1 MSELSASDSSK
12 GLIVSADSLFLD
24 VFHRSAF
31 VEDDEVVDFCCFH
44 DLSCFP
50 VQIYGLR
57 FASSNLYKS
66 CKKLR

>member
-1 MSELSASDSSK
+1 MSELGASDSSK

-44 DLSCFP
+44 DLSCF
-50 VQIYGLR
+50 VLFSG
-57 FASSNLYKS
+57 ANLWTMV
-66 CKKLR
+66 RII